1 MWKILK
7 SWQNQKIC
15 VEGNAEEMQFKKI
28 YNRIPAFRLK
38 NVRYKVRSDKL
49 CSYKIHISSVTNR
62 AKNVR
67 CKVKG
72 VFNMPKKYNTP
83 KRSIVVKT
91 RMTEEK
97 FADFTERV
105 EFCGIS
111 QSEFIRQAIENV
123 VIKPIITVS
132 PINEKLLSV
141 VGSLTAQLGKIG
153 GDLNQ
158 IARFLNEHGTPNNSL
173 SGEVRAAISDL
184 ADLKFEILRKVG
196 DAVGDVQ
203 TFKL

>member
-1 MWKILK
+1 MFIKILQ
-7 SWQNQKIC
+7 SHRVSIRRKI
-15 VEGNAEEMQFKKI
+15 
-28 YNRIPAFRLK
+28 
-38 NVRYKVRSDKL
+38 VRCKVREDKS
-49 CSYKIHISSVTNR
+49 CSYKIYISSVTNR

-72 VFNMPKKYNTP
+72 RIYMPKKYNTP
-83 KRSIVVKT
+83 KRSVVVKT
-91 RMTEEK
+91 RMTDDEYV
-97 FADFTERV
+97 DFTERV
-105 EFCGIS
+105 KFCGII
-111 QSEFIRQAIENV
+111 QSEFTRRVIDDA

-132 PINEKLLSV
+132 PINEKLLSA
-141 VGSLTAQLGKIG
+141 VGSLTAQLGKVG

-158 IARFLNEHGTPNNSL
+158 IARYLNEHGAPYNKLYSD
-173 SGEVRAAISDL
+173 VRAAIADL